1 LNQSKSVVYVGMS
14 ADIIHAGHLSLLQ
27 RASELGR
34 VVVGLLTDEAI
45 STYKQPPLMTFTER
59 LEAVSALA
67 NVGEVI
73 PQYSLDYTD
82 NLLRVRPDF
91 VVHGDDWIDGVQK
104 STRDAVISV
113 LSQWGGVLKEFPYTK
128 GISSTEL
135 RERLLSRSNQSF
147 DRVSS
152 LRSLLDAKDYL
163 RFIDVHSGLSGVII
177 ENASANRDGKLVSFD
192 GMWSSSLVDSTI
204 RAMPDNESVDVSARL
219 NGLQQVLEVT
229 TKPIIFD
236 GDTGGKIEHFVPN
249 LRALERNGVSA
260 VIIEAKVGL
269 KRNSLF
275 GNEVPQTLDDPHAF
289 GEKITAGVQAKR
301 NQDFM
306 VIARIESLI
315 VDMGLDDALKRAEIY
330 LDAGADGIMIHSRK
344 KEPHEVFAF
353 AKEFNKWKTGKP
365 LVLVPTAFNEVREE
379 ELHEHGARILIH
391 ANHILRASY
400 PAMLR
405 TAESILENGRTAEI
419 TSELMPISE
428 ILNFVPGVS

>member
-1 LNQSKSVVYVGMS
+1 MS
-14 ADIIHAGHLSLLQ
+14 ADILHKGHLLLLQ
-27 RASELGR
+27 RAAELGK
-34 VVVGLLTDEAI
+34 VVVGLITDEAI
-45 STYKQPPLMTFTER
+45 SAYKQPPLLTFTER
-59 LEAVSALA
+59 LDAVMSLA

-73 PQYSLDYTD
+73 PQDSLDYTE
-82 NLLRVRPDF
+82 NLRKVRPDF
-91 VVHGDDWIDGVQK
+91 VVHGDDWIDGAQEEN
-104 STRDAVISV
+104 REAIINV
-113 LSQWGGVLKEFPYTK
+113 LSEWGGILKEIPHAK

-135 RERLLSRSNQSF
+135 RERLLSRSNPSF

-152 LRSLLDAKDYL
+152 LRSLLNAKDFL

-177 ENASANRDGKLVSFD
+177 ENASSTRNGEIVSFD
-192 GMWSSSLVDSTI
+192 GMWSSSLVDSTV

-219 NGLQQVLEVT
+219 SGLQQVLDVT

-260 VIIEAKVGL
+260 VIIEDKVGL

-275 GNEVPQTLDDPHAF
+275 GNEVPQTLDDPYAF
-289 GEKITAGVQAKR
+289 GEKISAGVQARR
-301 NQDFM
+301 NKDFM

-315 VDMGLDDALKRAEIY
+315 VDMGLDDALRRAEIY

-344 KEPHEVFAF
+344 KEPQEIFDFAR
-353 AKEFNKWKTGKP
+353 EFNKWETGKP
-365 LVLVPTAFNEVREE
+365 LVLVPTAFNDVRED

-391 ANHILRASY
+391 ANHLLRASY

-419 TSELMPISE
+419 TPELMPISE
-428 ILNFVPGVS
+428 ILNFVPGS

>member
-1 LNQSKSVVYVGMS
+1 MKHSDTVVYVGMS
-14 ADIIHAGHLSLLQ
+14 ADILHKGHLLLIQ
-27 RASELGR
+27 RASELGK
-34 VVVGLLTDEAI
+34 VVVGVITDEAI
-45 STYKQPPLMTFTER
+45 SAYRQPPLLTFTER
-59 LEAVSALA
+59 LDAVTSLA

-73 PQYSLDYTD
+73 PQDSLDSTE
-82 NLLRVRPDF
+82 NLRKVRPDF
-91 VVHGDDWIDGVQK
+91 VVHGDDWIDGAQEEN
-104 STRDAVISV
+104 REAIINV
-113 LSQWGGVLKEFPYTK
+113 LSEWGGVLKEIPHSK

-135 RERLLSRSNQSF
+135 RERLLSRSNPSF

-152 LRSLLDAKDYL
+152 LRSLLNAKDFL

-177 ENASANRDGKLVSFD
+177 ENASSTRNGEIVSFD
-192 GMWSSSLVDSTI
+192 GMWSSSLVDSTV

-219 NGLQQVLEVT
+219 SGLQQVLDVT

-260 VIIEAKVGL
+260 VIIEDKVGL

-275 GNEVPQTLDDPHAF
+275 GNEVPQTLDDPYAF
-289 GEKITAGVQAKR
+289 GEKISAGVQARR
-301 NQDFM
+301 NKDFM

-315 VDMGLDDALKRAEIY
+315 VDMGLNDALRRAEIY

-344 KEPHEVFAF
+344 KEPQEIFDFAR
-353 AKEFNKWKTGKP
+353 EFNKWETGKP
-365 LVLVPTAFNEVREE
+365 LVLVPTAFNDVRED

-391 ANHILRASY
+391 ANHLLRASY

-419 TSELMPISE
+419 TPELMPISE
-428 ILNFVPGVS
+428 ILNFVPGS

>member
-1 LNQSKSVVYVGMS
+1 MNQSKSVVYVGMS

>member
-1 LNQSKSVVYVGMS
+1 MKHVDTVVYVGMS
-14 ADIIHAGHLSLLQ
+14 ADILHKGHLLLLQ
-27 RASELGR
+27 RAAELGK
-34 VVVGLLTDEAI
+34 VVVGLITDEAI
-45 STYKQPPLMTFTER
+45 SAYKQPPLLTFTER
-59 LEAVSALA
+59 LDAVMSLA

-73 PQYSLDYTD
+73 PQDSLDYTE
-82 NLLRVRPDF
+82 NLRKVRPDF
-91 VVHGDDWIDGVQK
+91 VVHGDDWIDGAQEEN
-104 STRDAVISV
+104 REAIINV
-113 LSQWGGVLKEFPYTK
+113 LSEWGGILKEIPHAK

-135 RERLLSRSNQSF
+135 RERLLSRSNPSF

-152 LRSLLDAKDYL
+152 LRSLLNAKDFL

-177 ENASANRDGKLVSFD
+177 ENASSTRNGEIVSFD
-192 GMWSSSLVDSTI
+192 GMWSSSLVDSTV

-219 NGLQQVLEVT
+219 SGLQQVLDVT

-260 VIIEAKVGL
+260 VIIEDKVGL

-275 GNEVPQTLDDPHAF
+275 GNEVPQTLDDPYAF
-289 GEKITAGVQAKR
+289 GEKISAGVQARR
-301 NQDFM
+301 NKDFM

-315 VDMGLDDALKRAEIY
+315 VDMGLDDALRRAEIY

-344 KEPHEVFAF
+344 KEPQEIFDFAR
-353 AKEFNKWKTGKP
+353 EFNKWETGKP
-365 LVLVPTAFNEVREE
+365 LVLVPTAFNDVRED

-391 ANHILRASY
+391 ANHLLRASY

-419 TSELMPISE
+419 TPELMPISE
-428 ILNFVPGVS
+428 ILNFVPGS

>member
-1 LNQSKSVVYVGMS
+1 MNQPNSVVYVGMS

-27 RASELGR
+27 RAAELGR

-73 PQYSLDYTD
+73 PQYSLDYTE
-82 NLLRVRPDF
+82 NLQRVRPDF
-91 VVHGDDWIDGVQK
+91 VVHGDDWADGVQK
-104 STRDAVISV
+104 STREAVISV
-113 LSQWGGVLKEFPYTK
+113 LSEWGGVLKEFPYTK

-135 RERLLSRSNQSF
+135 RERLLTRSNHSF

-152 LRSLLDAKDYL
+152 LRSLLNAKDYL

-177 ENASANRDGKLVSFD
+177 ENASSIRDGKPVSFD
-192 GMWSSSLVDSTI
+192 GMWSSSLVDSTV

-219 NGLQQVLEVT
+219 NGLQQVLDVT

-260 VIIEAKVGL
+260 VIIEDKVGL

-275 GNEVPQTLDDPHAF
+275 GNEVPQTLDDPRAF

-315 VDMGLDDALKRAEIY
+315 VDMGLDDALKRAQVY

-344 KEPHEVFAF
+344 KEPAEVLEF
-353 AKEFNKWKTGKP
+353 AKEFNRWETGKP
-365 LVLVPTAFNEVREE
+365 LVLVPTAFNNVREE
-379 ELHEHGARILIH
+379 ELCEHGARILIH

-405 TAESILENGRTAEI
+405 TVESILENGRTAEI
-419 TSELMPISE
+419 TPELMPISE
-428 ILNFVPGVS
+428 ILNFVPGSQ

>member
-1 LNQSKSVVYVGMS
+1 MKHSDTVVYVGMS
-14 ADIIHAGHLSLLQ
+14 ADILHKGHLLLLQ
-27 RASELGR
+27 RAAELGK
-34 VVVGLLTDEAI
+34 VVVGLITDEAI
-45 STYKQPPLMTFTER
+45 SAHKQPPLLTFTER
-59 LEAVSALA
+59 LDAVMSLA

-73 PQYSLDYTD
+73 PQDSLDYTE
-82 NLLRVRPDF
+82 NLRKVRPDF
-91 VVHGDDWIDGVQK
+91 VVHGDDWIDGAQEEN
-104 STRDAVISV
+104 REAIINV
-113 LSQWGGVLKEFPYTK
+113 LSEWGGLLKEIPHAK

-135 RERLLSRSNQSF
+135 RERLLSRSNPSF

-152 LRSLLDAKDYL
+152 LRSLLNAKDFL

-177 ENASANRDGKLVSFD
+177 ENASSTRNGEIVSFD
-192 GMWSSSLVDSTI
+192 GMWSSSLVDSTV

-219 NGLQQVLEVT
+219 SGLQQVLDVT

-260 VIIEAKVGL
+260 VIIEDKVGL

-275 GNEVPQTLDDPHAF
+275 GNEVPQTLDDPYAF
-289 GEKITAGVQAKR
+289 GEKISAGVQARR
-301 NQDFM
+301 NKDFM

-315 VDMGLDDALKRAEIY
+315 VDMGLNDALRRAEIY

-344 KEPHEVFAF
+344 KEPQEIFDFAR
-353 AKEFNKWKTGKP
+353 EFNKWETGKP
-365 LVLVPTAFNEVREE
+365 LVLVPTAFNDVRED

-391 ANHILRASY
+391 ANHLLRASY

-419 TSELMPISE
+419 TPELMPISE
-428 ILNFVPGVS
+428 ILNFVPGS

>member
-1 LNQSKSVVYVGMS
+1 MKNSDTVVYVGMS
-14 ADIIHAGHLSLLQ
+14 ADILHKGHLLLLQ
-27 RASELGR
+27 RAAELGK
-34 VVVGLLTDEAI
+34 VVVGLMTDEAI
-45 STYKQPPLMTFTER
+45 SAYKQPPLLTFTER
-59 LEAVSALA
+59 LDAVISLA

-73 PQYSLDYTD
+73 PQDSLDYTE
-82 NLLRVRPDF
+82 NLRKVRPDF
-91 VVHGDDWIDGVQK
+91 VVHGDDWIDGAQEEN
-104 STRDAVISV
+104 REAIINV
-113 LSQWGGVLKEFPYTK
+113 LSEWGGVLKEIPHAK

-135 RERLLSRSNQSF
+135 RERLLSRSNPSF

-152 LRSLLDAKDYL
+152 LRSLLNAKDFL

-177 ENASANRDGKLVSFD
+177 ENASSTRNGEVVSFD
-192 GMWSSSLVDSTI
+192 GMWSSSLVDSTV

-219 NGLQQVLEVT
+219 SGLQQVLDVT

-260 VIIEAKVGL
+260 VIIEDKVGL

-275 GNEVPQTLDDPHAF
+275 GNEVPQTLDDPYAF
-289 GEKITAGVQAKR
+289 GEKISAGVQARR
-301 NQDFM
+301 NKDFM
-306 VIARIESLI
+306 VIARIERLI
-315 VDMGLDDALKRAEIY
+315 VDMGLDDALRRAEIY

-344 KEPHEVFAF
+344 KEPQEIFDFAR
-353 AKEFNKWKTGKP
+353 EFNKWETGKP
-365 LVLVPTAFNEVREE
+365 LVLVPTAFNDVRED

-391 ANHILRASY
+391 ANHLLRASY

-419 TSELMPISE
+419 TPELMPISE
-428 ILNFVPGVS
+428 ILNFVPGS

>member
-1 LNQSKSVVYVGMS
+1 LSQSNNVVYVGMS
-14 ADIIHAGHLSLLQ
+14 ADILHAGHLSLLKH
-27 RASELGR
+27 AAELGR

-45 STYKQPPLMTFTER
+45 STYKQLPLMNFAER
-59 LEAVSALA
+59 LDAISSLA

-73 PQYSLDYTD
+73 PQHSLDYTD
-82 NLLRVRPDF
+82 NLRRVKPDF

-104 STRDAVISV
+104 DTRDAVINVISE
-113 LSQWGGVLKEFPYTK
+113 WGGILKEFPYTK
-128 GISSTEL
+128 GISSSEL
-135 RERLLSRSNQSF
+135 RERLLWRSNPSF
-147 DRVSS
+147 NRVSS
-152 LRSLLDAKDYL
+152 LRSLLNTKDYL

-177 ENASANRDGKLVSFD
+177 ENASSVRDGNPVSFD

-219 NGLQQVLEVT
+219 NGLQQVLDVT

-249 LRALERNGVSA
+249 LRTLERNGVSA
-260 VIIEAKVGL
+260 VIIEDKVGL

-275 GNEVPQTLDDPHAF
+275 GNEVPQSLDDPHAF

-301 NQDFM
+301 NKDFM

-315 VDMGLDDALKRAEIY
+315 VDMGLDDALRRAEIY

-344 KEPHEVFAF
+344 KEPQEVFAF
-353 AKEFNKWKTGKP
+353 AKEFNKWETGKP
-365 LVLVPTAFNEVREE
+365 LVLVPTAFNNVREE
-379 ELHEHGARILIH
+379 ELYGHGARILIH

-405 TAESILENGRTAEI
+405 AAESILKNGRTAEI
-419 TSELMPISE
+419 TPELMPISE
-428 ILNFVPGVS
+428 ILNFVPGSE

>member
-1 LNQSKSVVYVGMS
+1 LKHSDTVVYVGMS
-14 ADIIHAGHLSLLQ
+14 ADILHKGHLLLLQ
-27 RASELGR
+27 RAAELGK
-34 VVVGLLTDEAI
+34 VVVGLITDEAI
-45 STYKQPPLMTFTER
+45 SAHKQPPLLTFTER
-59 LEAVSALA
+59 LDAVMSLA

-73 PQYSLDYTD
+73 PQDSLDYTE
-82 NLLRVRPDF
+82 NLRKVRPDF
-91 VVHGDDWIDGVQK
+91 VVHGDDWIDGGQEEN
-104 STRDAVISV
+104 REAIINV
-113 LSQWGGVLKEFPYTK
+113 LSEWGGLLKEIPHAK

-135 RERLLSRSNQSF
+135 RERLLSRSNPSF

-152 LRSLLDAKDYL
+152 LRSLLNAKDFL

-177 ENASANRDGKLVSFD
+177 ENASSTRNGKIVSFD
-192 GMWSSSLVDSTI
+192 GMWSSSLVDSTV

-219 NGLQQVLEVT
+219 SGLQQVLDVT

-260 VIIEAKVGL
+260 VIIEDKVGL

-275 GNEVPQTLDDPHAF
+275 GNEVPQTLDDPYAF
-289 GEKITAGVQAKR
+289 GEKISAGVQARR
-301 NQDFM
+301 NKDFM

-315 VDMGLDDALKRAEIY
+315 VDMGLDDALRRAEIY

-344 KEPHEVFAF
+344 KEPQEIFDFAR
-353 AKEFNKWKTGKP
+353 EFNKWETGKP
-365 LVLVPTAFNEVREE
+365 LVLVPTAFNDVRED

-391 ANHILRASY
+391 ANHLLRASY

-419 TSELMPISE
+419 TPELMPISE
-428 ILNFVPGVS
+428 ILNFVPGS

>member
-1 LNQSKSVVYVGMS
+1 MKNSDTVVYVGMS
-14 ADIIHAGHLSLLQ
+14 ADILHKGHLLLLQ
-27 RASELGR
+27 RAAELGK
-34 VVVGLLTDEAI
+34 VVVGLMTDEAI
-45 STYKQPPLMTFTER
+45 SAYKQPPLLTFTER
-59 LEAVSALA
+59 LDAVISLA

-73 PQYSLDYTD
+73 PQDSLDYTE
-82 NLLRVRPDF
+82 NLRKVRPDF
-91 VVHGDDWIDGVQK
+91 VVHGDDWIDGAQEEN
-104 STRDAVISV
+104 REAIINV
-113 LSQWGGVLKEFPYTK
+113 LSEWGGVLKEIPHAK

-135 RERLLSRSNQSF
+135 RERLLSRSNPSF

-152 LRSLLDAKDYL
+152 LRSLLNAKDFL

-177 ENASANRDGKLVSFD
+177 ENASSTRNGEVVSFD
-192 GMWSSSLVDSTI
+192 GMWSSSLVDSTV

-219 NGLQQVLEVT
+219 SGLQQVLDVT

-260 VIIEAKVGL
+260 VIIEDKVGL

-275 GNEVPQTLDDPHAF
+275 GNEVPQTLDDPDAF
-289 GEKITAGVQAKR
+289 GEKISAGVQARR
-301 NQDFM
+301 NKDFM

-315 VDMGLDDALKRAEIY
+315 VDMGLDDALRRAEIY

-344 KEPHEVFAF
+344 KEPQEIFDFAR
-353 AKEFNKWKTGKP
+353 EFNKWETGKP
-365 LVLVPTAFNEVREE
+365 LVLVPTAFNDVRED

-391 ANHILRASY
+391 ANHLLRASY

-419 TSELMPISE
+419 TPELMPISE
-428 ILNFVPGVS
+428 ILNFVPGS

>member
-1 LNQSKSVVYVGMS
+1 LNQSDAVVYVGMS
-14 ADIIHAGHLSLLQ
+14 ADILHKGHLLLLQ
-27 RASELGR
+27 RAAELGR

-45 STYKQPPLMTFTER
+45 SSYKQPPLLTFAER
-59 LEAVSALA
+59 LDAVISLA

-73 PQYSLDYTD
+73 PQHSLDYTE
-82 NLLRVRPDF
+82 NLRKVRPDF

-104 STRDAVISV
+104 ETRTAVIKV
-113 LSQWGGVLKEFPYTK
+113 LSEWGGVLKELPYTK

-135 RERLLSRSNQSF
+135 RERLLSRSIPSY

-152 LRSLLDAKDYL
+152 LRSLLNAKDYL

-177 ENASANRDGKLVSFD
+177 ENTSSTRGGKTVSFD
-192 GMWSSSLVDSTI
+192 GMWSSSLVDSTV

-219 NGLQQVLEVT
+219 NGLQPVLDVT

-260 VIIEAKVGL
+260 IIIEDKVGL

-275 GNEVPQTLDDPHAF
+275 GNEVPQTLDDPHSF
-289 GEKITAGVQAKR
+289 GEKITAGVQSRR

-315 VDMGLDDALKRAEIY
+315 VDMGLDDALRRAEIY

-344 KEPHEVFAF
+344 ADPQEVFEF
-353 AKEFNKWKTGKP
+353 AREFNKWETGKP
-365 LVLVPTAFNEVREE
+365 LVLVPTAFNNVREE

-391 ANHILRASY
+391 ANHLLRASY

-405 TAESILENGRTAEI
+405 AAESILENGRTAEI
-419 TSELMPISE
+419 TPELMPISE
-428 ILNFVPGVS
+428 ILNFVPGS

>member
-1 LNQSKSVVYVGMS
+1 MS
-14 ADIIHAGHLSLLQ
+14 ADIIHAGHLALLQ
-27 RASELGR
+27 RAAELGR

-45 STYKQPPLMTFTER
+45 SIYKQPPLMTFAER
-59 LEAVSALA
+59 FEAVSSLA
-67 NVGEVI
+67 NVSEVI
-73 PQYSLDYTD
+73 PQYSFDYTE
-82 NLLRVRPDF
+82 NLQRVRPDF
-91 VVHGDDWIDGVQK
+91 VVHGDDWTDGAQK
-104 STRDAVISV
+104 NTREAVISV
-113 LSQWGGVLKEFPYTK
+113 LSEWGGVLKEFPYTK

-135 RERLLSRSNQSF
+135 RERLLSRSTLSF

-152 LRSLLDAKDYL
+152 LRSLLNAKDYL

-177 ENASANRDGKLVSFD
+177 ENASSIRDGKPVSFD

-219 NGLQQVLEVT
+219 NGLQQVLDVT

-260 VIIEAKVGL
+260 VVIEDKVGL

-275 GNEVPQTLDDPHAF
+275 GNEVPQILDDPHAF

-344 KEPHEVFAF
+344 KEPQEVFAF
-353 AKEFNKWKTGKP
+353 AREFNKWETGKP
-365 LVLVPTAFNEVREE
+365 LVLVPTAFNNVREE

-405 TAESILENGRTAEI
+405 TVESILENGRTAEI
-419 TSELMPISE
+419 TPELMPISE
-428 ILNFVPGVS
+428 ILNFVPGSQ

>member
-1 LNQSKSVVYVGMS
+1 LKHSDTVVYVGMS
-14 ADIIHAGHLSLLQ
+14 ADILHKGHLLLLQ
-27 RASELGR
+27 RAAELGK
-34 VVVGLLTDEAI
+34 VVVGLITDEAI
-45 STYKQPPLMTFTER
+45 SAHKQPPLLTFTER
-59 LEAVSALA
+59 LDAVMSLA

-73 PQYSLDYTD
+73 PQDSLDYTE
-82 NLLRVRPDF
+82 NLRKVRPDF
-91 VVHGDDWIDGVQK
+91 VVHGDDWIDGAQEEN
-104 STRDAVISV
+104 REAIINV
-113 LSQWGGVLKEFPYTK
+113 LSEWGGLLKEIPHAK

-135 RERLLSRSNQSF
+135 RERLLSRSNPSF

-152 LRSLLDAKDYL
+152 LRSLLNAKDFL

-177 ENASANRDGKLVSFD
+177 ENASSTRNGKIVSFD
-192 GMWSSSLVDSTI
+192 GMWSSSLVDSTV

-219 NGLQQVLEVT
+219 SGLQQVLDVT

-260 VIIEAKVGL
+260 VIIEDKVGL

-275 GNEVPQTLDDPHAF
+275 GNEVPQTLDDPYAF
-289 GEKITAGVQAKR
+289 GEKISAGVQARR
-301 NQDFM
+301 NKDFM

-315 VDMGLDDALKRAEIY
+315 VDMGLDDALRRAEIY

-344 KEPHEVFAF
+344 KEPQEIFDFAR
-353 AKEFNKWKTGKP
+353 EFNKWETGKP
-365 LVLVPTAFNEVREE
+365 LVLVPTAFNDVRED

-391 ANHILRASY
+391 ANHLLRASY

-419 TSELMPISE
+419 TPELMPISE
-428 ILNFVPGVS
+428 ILNFVPGS

>member
-1 LNQSKSVVYVGMS
+1 MS

-27 RASELGR
+27 RAAELGR
-34 VVVGLLTDEAI
+34 VVVGLLTDDAI

-73 PQYSLDYTD
+73 PQYSLDYTE
-82 NLLRVRPDF
+82 NLQRVRPDF
-91 VVHGDDWIDGVQK
+91 VVHGDDWTHGVQK
-104 STRDAVISV
+104 NTRDAVVSV
-113 LSQWGGVLKEFPYTK
+113 LSEWGGVLKEFPYTK

-135 RERLLSRSNQSF
+135 RERLLSRSSHSF

-152 LRSLLDAKDYL
+152 LRSLLNAKDYL

-177 ENASANRDGKLVSFD
+177 ENASSIRDGKPVSFD

-219 NGLQQVLEVT
+219 SGLQQVLDVT

-260 VIIEAKVGL
+260 VIIEDKVGL

-275 GNEVPQTLDDPHAF
+275 GNEVPQTLDDPHTF

-315 VDMGLDDALKRAEIY
+315 VDMGLDDALKRAQIY

-344 KEPHEVFAF
+344 KEPQEVFEF
-353 AKEFNKWKTGKP
+353 AKEFNKWETGKP
-365 LVLVPTAFNEVREE
+365 LVLVPTAFNNVREE
-379 ELHEHGARILIH
+379 ELYEHGARILIH

-405 TAESILENGRTAEI
+405 TVESILENGRTAEI
-419 TSELMPISE
+419 TPELMHISE
-428 ILNFVPGVS
+428 ILNFVPGTQ

>member
-1 LNQSKSVVYVGMS
+1 MNQSGAVVYVGMS
-14 ADIIHAGHLSLLQ
+14 ADILHKGHLLLLQ
-27 RASELGR
+27 RAAELGR

-45 STYKQPPLMTFTER
+45 SSYKQPPLLTFSER
-59 LEAVSALA
+59 FDAVISLA

-73 PQYSLDYTD
+73 PQDSLDYTE
-82 NLLRVRPDF
+82 NLRKVRPDF
-91 VVHGDDWIDGVQK
+91 FVHEDDWIDGAEGK
-104 STRDAVISV
+104 TREAVIKV
-113 LSQWGGVLKEFPYTK
+113 LSEWGGLLKEVPHAK

-135 RERLLSRSNQSF
+135 RERLLSHSNPSF

-152 LRSLLDAKDYL
+152 LRSLLNAKDYL

-177 ENASANRDGKLVSFD
+177 ENASSTRNGETVSFD
-192 GMWSSSLVDSTI
+192 GMWSSSLVDSTV

-219 NGLQQVLEVT
+219 NSLQPVLDVT

-249 LRALERNGVSA
+249 LRALERNGISA
-260 VIIEAKVGL
+260 VIIEDKVGL

-289 GEKITAGVQAKR
+289 GEKIKAGVNARR

-306 VIARIESLI
+306 IIARIESLI
-315 VDMGLDDALKRAEIY
+315 VDMGLDDALTRAEIY
-330 LDAGADGIMIHSRK
+330 LNAGADGIMIHSRK
-344 KEPHEVFAF
+344 KEPQEVFEF
-353 AKEFNKWKTGKP
+353 AREFNKWETGKP
-365 LVLVPTAFNEVREE
+365 LVLVPTSFNNVREE

-391 ANHILRASY
+391 ANHLLRASY

-405 TAESILENGRTAEI
+405 TAKSILENGRTAEI
-419 TSELMPISE
+419 TPELMPISE
-428 ILNFVPGVS
+428 ILNFVPGS

>member
-1 LNQSKSVVYVGMS
+1 LKHVDTVVYVGMS
-14 ADIIHAGHLSLLQ
+14 ADILHKGHLLLLQ
-27 RASELGR
+27 RAAELGK
-34 VVVGLLTDEAI
+34 VVVGLITDEAI
-45 STYKQPPLMTFTER
+45 SAYKQPPLLTFTER
-59 LEAVSALA
+59 LDAVMSLA

-73 PQYSLDYTD
+73 PQDSLDYTE
-82 NLLRVRPDF
+82 NLRKVRPDF
-91 VVHGDDWIDGVQK
+91 VVHGDDWIDGAQEEN
-104 STRDAVISV
+104 REAIINV
-113 LSQWGGVLKEFPYTK
+113 LSEWGGILKEIPHAK

-135 RERLLSRSNQSF
+135 RERLLSRSNPSF

-152 LRSLLDAKDYL
+152 LRSLLNAKDFL

-177 ENASANRDGKLVSFD
+177 ENASSTRNGEIVSFD
-192 GMWSSSLVDSTI
+192 GMWSSSLVDSTV

-219 NGLQQVLEVT
+219 SGLQQVLDVT

-260 VIIEAKVGL
+260 VIIEDKVGL

-275 GNEVPQTLDDPHAF
+275 GNEVPQTLDDPYAF
-289 GEKITAGVQAKR
+289 GEKISAGVQARR
-301 NQDFM
+301 NTDFM

-315 VDMGLDDALKRAEIY
+315 VDMGLDDALRRAEIY

-344 KEPHEVFAF
+344 KEPQEIFDFAR
-353 AKEFNKWKTGKP
+353 EFNKWETGKP
-365 LVLVPTAFNEVREE
+365 LVLVPTAFNDVRED

-391 ANHILRASY
+391 ANHLLRASY

-419 TSELMPISE
+419 TPELMPISE
-428 ILNFVPGVS
+428 ILNFVPGS

>member
-1 LNQSKSVVYVGMS
+1 MNQSDAVVYVGMS
-14 ADIIHAGHLSLLQ
+14 ADILHKGHLLLLQ
-27 RASELGR
+27 RAAELGR

-45 STYKQPPLMTFTER
+45 SSYKQPPLLTFAER
-59 LEAVSALA
+59 LDAVISLA

-73 PQYSLDYTD
+73 PQYSLDYTE
-82 NLLRVRPDF
+82 NLRKVRPDF
-91 VVHGDDWIDGVQK
+91 VVHGDDWIDGAQK
-104 STRDAVISV
+104 ESRTAVIKV
-113 LSQWGGVLKEFPYTK
+113 LSEWGGLLKELPYTK
-128 GISSTEL
+128 GISSAEL
-135 RERLLSRSNQSF
+135 RERLLSRSNPSY

-152 LRSLLDAKDYL
+152 LRSLLNAKDYL
-163 RFIDVHSGLSGVII
+163 RFIDVHSALSGVII
-177 ENASANRDGKLVSFD
+177 ENSSSTRGGKTVSFD
-192 GMWSSSLVDSTI
+192 GMWSSSLVDSTV

-219 NGLQQVLEVT
+219 NGLQPVLDVT

-260 VIIEAKVGL
+260 IIIEDKVGL

-275 GNEVPQTLDDPHAF
+275 GNEVPQTLDDPHSF
-289 GEKITAGVQAKR
+289 GEKITAGVQSRR

-315 VDMGLDDALKRAEIY
+315 VDMGLDDALRRAEIY

-344 KEPHEVFAF
+344 TDPQEVFEF
-353 AKEFNKWKTGKP
+353 AREFNKWETGKP
-365 LVLVPTAFNEVREE
+365 LVLVPTAFNNVREE

-391 ANHILRASY
+391 ANHLLRASY

-405 TAESILENGRTAEI
+405 TAESILENGRTSEI
-419 TSELMPISE
+419 TPELMPISE
-428 ILNFVPGVS
+428 ILNFVPGS

>member
-1 LNQSKSVVYVGMS
+1 MNQSKSVVYVGMS

-260 VIIEAKVGL
+260 VIIEDKVGL